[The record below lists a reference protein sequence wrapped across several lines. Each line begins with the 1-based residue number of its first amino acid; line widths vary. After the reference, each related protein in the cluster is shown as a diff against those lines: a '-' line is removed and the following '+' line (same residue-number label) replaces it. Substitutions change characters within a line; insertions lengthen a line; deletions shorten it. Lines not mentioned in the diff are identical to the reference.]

1 VSAPNP
7 PGTGRVARLAR
18 GKRPVFGQAM
28 PEQVNQL
35 LAAVISLT
43 AEVSVLRQ
51 RVKTLEALGTQAGW
65 LAAGA
70 VDQHQLRTA
79 ERKEQAAWNEALLS
93 RVFYLA
99 VEAPAS
105 VATPLADPAPA
116 ARNTGHAQ
124 D

>member
-18 GKRPVFGQAM
+18 GKRPVYGQAT

-35 LAAVISLT
+35 LAAVTSLS

-70 VDQHQLRTA
+70 VDAHQPGTA
-79 ERKEQAAWNEALLS
+79 QREEQAGWNEALLS

-99 VEAPAS
+99 VESPPS
-105 VATPLADPAPA
+105 GEDS
-116 ARNTGHAQ
+116 R
-124 D
+124 

>member
-18 GKRPVFGQAM
+18 GKRPVYGQAT

-35 LAAVISLT
+35 LAAVTSLT

-65 LAAGA
+65 LATGA
-70 VDQHQLRTA
+70 VDAHQPGTA
-79 ERKEQAAWNEALLS
+79 QREEQAEWNEALLS
-93 RVFYLA
+93 RVFYLS
-99 VEAPAS
+99 VESPPPGEDS
-105 VATPLADPAPA
+105 
-116 ARNTGHAQ
+116 R
-124 D
+124 

>member
-1 VSAPNP
+1 VSAPIP

-18 GKRPVFGQAM
+18 GKRPVYGKAT

-35 LAAVISLT
+35 LAAVTSLT

-65 LAAGA
+65 LAADA
-70 VDQHQLRTA
+70 VDRHQPGSA
-79 ERKEQAAWNEALLS
+79 EREEQATWNEALLS

-99 VEAPAS
+99 VE
-105 VATPLADPAPA
+105 TPPADPVDA
-116 ARNTGHAQ
+116 ARG
-124 D
+124 

>member
-1 VSAPNP
+1 MSAPNP

-18 GKRPVFGQAM
+18 GKRPVYGQAA

-35 LAAVISLT
+35 LAAVTALT

-51 RVKTLEALGTQAGW
+51 RVKTLEALGTRAGW
-65 LAAGA
+65 LAAEA
-70 VDQHQLRTA
+70 VDRHQPGVL
-79 ERKEQAAWNEALLS
+79 EREEQAAWNEALLS

-99 VEAPAS
+99 VESP
-105 VATPLADPAPA
+105 PADPVAGPREPGPAP
-116 ARNTGHAQ
+116 